1 MCSLF
6 VRANVTQ
13 SIRRV
18 DAEARSMLR
27 ECLVSLNC
35 RCSRVTSESD
45 FRFCA
50 HQLSISKFHTT
61 YMVCGICTVQ
71 FSYVEKT
78 RKSESSSP
86 DARPIIFHYLEKCL
100 ILIGY
105 VMSSHAS
112 RSHERIARQTATRS
126 PFRQDADQK
135 SVIPQRG
142 GVRLRFSFPLR
153 RLRFANQRRKS
164 Y

>member
-1 MCSLF
+1 MSTPRLEVCCASVSFPSTAVVQELP
-6 VRANVTQ
+6 RKVTF
-13 SIRRV
+13 
-18 DAEARSMLR
+18 DK
-27 ECLVSLNC
+27 
-35 RCSRVTSESD
+35 
-45 FRFCA
+45 FCA
-50 HQLSISKFHTT
+50 HQLSISKFNTT

-112 RSHERIARQTATRS
+112 RSYERIARQTATRS